1 MAGGS
6 MTAFTRFGLNF
17 NANVLAEACQET
29 IEEFLEDYLAEYER
43 QNGLDPRT
51 IPPFKD
57 YTNVNEFR
65 NWAGNETPVCV
76 IVSPGLN
83 GKPMKKGDMY
93 VGEFVL
99 GVAAIVQSRN
109 REATN
114 KLSRAYGAILR
125 QLLVQQAGMQGLASG
140 TTWEDEKYNDVPES
154 EDRAQASAQ
163 VLFTVEVPGIM
174 DWRKGIVAPSEDP
187 YELDPEAPLAKEVNV
202 EVNDENIH
210 VDEEEVGP

>member
-1 MAGGS
+1 
-6 MTAFTRFGLNF
+6 MTEFTRFGLNL
-17 NANVLAEACQET
+17 NANDLADACQLT
-29 IEEFLEDYLAEYER
+29 IEEFIEDYLAEYER
-43 QNGLDPRT
+43 QNGLAPET
-51 IPPFKD
+51 IPKFKT
-57 YTNVNEFR
+57 YSQVNEFR

-83 GKPMKKGDMY
+83 GKPAKKGDMY

-99 GVAAIVQSRN
+99 GVAAIVQANN

-125 QLLVQQAGMQGLASG
+125 QLLVQQPGMQGLASG
-140 TTWEDEKYNDVPES
+140 NTWEDEKYNDVPES

-174 DWRKGIVAPSEDP
+174 DWRKGIMAPSENP
-187 YELDPEAPLAKEVNV
+187 YELDSEAPLAKEVNI
-202 EVNDENIH
+202 EANEEIIH
-210 VDEEEVGP
+210 ADEEEVGP